1 MFILQRVCARFLLYV
16 ALLSIGYQSA
26 RAHEVPRTVVVR
38 AFVQPSGHVLRVLV
52 RVPLD
57 AMRDVDFPLRGA
69 GYLDL
74 TRADSLLRDAAKL
87 WVVDG
92 IALYEGDVLLRDARI
107 VTARAALASDM
118 AYRTYESALH
128 ALRSAPMATSTDVP
142 WKQAMLDVLIEY
154 PIASATAKFSM
165 QPALAHLGV
174 RTTTVLRFLSSTGTE
189 RAFEYEGDPGV
200 VALDPGWWQTAMR
213 FVRAG
218 FVHILSGL
226 DHLLFLLCL
235 VIPIRRMRQLV
246 GVVTSFTVAHSITLI
261 ASAAGYAPD
270 ALWFPPLIEVLIAL
284 SIVYMALENII
295 GAKLQ
300 RRWLIA
306 FGFGLV
312 HGFGFSFSLRET
324 LQFAGSHLYTSLAA
338 FNIGVELGQLAVL
351 AVAVPVLTYAFRK
364 VVAERMGT
372 IILSA
377 LVAHTAWH
385 WMLDRGATL
394 SQYTFVWPV
403 VDALFVANIMRAAA
417 ILMGLGVVVWVLAGV
432 MRRLT
437 PAAAVTSSTSLFVCI
452 ALAASTSAPRAVRA
466 QRAATHTLA
475 KPAAATPTLRST
487 RAGVYT
493 ADQAVKGR
501 EVFLGACTGCHTPAA
516 HTGAVFAKWAGRPL
530 SEYYGYVSHL
540 MPKAAPG
547 TLSEDEYVW
556 VIAYLLKVNGM
567 PAGAE
572 ELSADETLLK
582 GVRIDT
588 KLGAGRGAIVTPKR
602 RGS

>member
-1 MFILQRVCARFLLYV
+1 
-16 ALLSIGYQSA
+16 
-26 RAHEVPRTVVVR
+26 
-38 AFVQPSGHVLRVLV
+38 
-52 RVPLD
+52 
-57 AMRDVDFPLRGA
+57 
-69 GYLDL
+69 
-74 TRADSLLRDAAKL
+74 
-87 WVVDG
+87 
-92 IALYEGDVLLRDARI
+92 
-107 VTARAALASDM
+107 
-118 AYRTYESALH
+118 
-128 ALRSAPMATSTDVP
+128 
-142 WKQAMLDVLIEY
+142 
-154 PIASATAKFSM
+154 
-165 QPALAHLGV
+165 
-174 RTTTVLRFLSSTGTE
+174 
-189 RAFEYEGDPGV
+189 
-200 VALDPGWWQTAMR
+200 MR

-246 GVVTSFTVAHSITLI
+246 GVVTSFTIAHSITLV

-284 SIVYMALENII
+284 SIVYMALENIV

-300 RRWLIA
+300 HRWLVA

-351 AVAVPVLTYAFRK
+351 AVAVPALAYVFRK
-364 VVAERMGT
+364 VVAERVGS

-377 LVAHTAWH
+377 VVAHTAWH

-394 SQYTFVWPV
+394 SQYSFTWPAF
-403 VDALFVANIMRAAA
+403 DALFVANGMRAVA
-417 ILMGLGVVVWVLAGV
+417 IVMALGAVVWVLAGV

-437 PAAAVTSSTSLFVCI
+437 PTAAVTASTSLVALVC
-452 ALAASTSAPRAVRA
+452 LTAAMSVPSEVRA
-466 QRAATHTLA
+466 QRGGTQAVA
-475 KPAAATPTLRST
+475 KPAAAKSTLRST
-487 RAGVYT
+487 RVGVYT
-493 ADQAVKGR
+493 ADQAMKGR

-556 VIAYLLKVNGM
+556 VVAYLLKINGM

-572 ELSADETLLK
+572 ELSADDALLK

-588 KLGAGRGAIVTPKR
+588 KPGAGRGAIITPKR
-602 RGS
+602 RGT

>member
-1 MFILQRVCARFLLYV
+1 MLSPRSVPPAFGRLAIGMFILQRVCTRFFLCV
-16 ALLSIGYQSA
+16 AMLGIGYQSA
-26 RAHEVPRTVVVR
+26 HAHEVPRSVVVR
-38 AFVQPSGHVLRVLV
+38 AYVRPQGHVLQLLV

-74 TRADSLLRDAAKL
+74 SRADSLLRDAAKL

-92 IALYEGDVLLRDARI
+92 VALYENDMLLRDARI
-107 VTARAALASDM
+107 VTARAAMASDQ
-118 AYRTYESALH
+118 AFRTYDNALN
-128 ALRSAPMATSTDVP
+128 AIRAAPMPTSTDVP

-174 RTTTVLRFLSSTGTE
+174 RTTTVLRFIASDGTE
-189 RAFEYEGDPGV
+189 RAFEYDGDPGR

-218 FVHILSGL
+218 FVHILGGL

-246 GVVTSFTVAHSITLI
+246 GVVTSFTIAHSITLVV
-261 ASAAGYAPD
+261 SAAGYAPD

-284 SIVYMALENII
+284 SIVYMAFENIV

-300 RRWLIA
+300 HRWLVA

-312 HGFGFSFSLRET
+312 HGFGFSFALRET

-338 FNIGVELGQLAVL
+338 FNVGVELGQLTVL
-351 AVAVPVLTYAFRK
+351 AVTVPMLAYVFRK
-364 VVAERMGT
+364 RVAERVGS
-372 IILSA
+372 IIMSA
-377 LVAHTAWH
+377 VVAHTAWH

-394 SQYTFVWPV
+394 SQYSFTWPV
-403 VDALFVANIMRAAA
+403 FDALFVANGMRGGA
-417 ILMGLGVVVWVLAGV
+417 ILMALGAVVWVLAGV

-437 PAAAVTSSTSLFVCI
+437 PSAAVTSSTTLI
-452 ALAASTSAPRAVRA
+452 AFLLLAAAAVLPSEGRA
-466 QRAATHTLA
+466 QRAATPAIA
-475 KPAAATPTLRST
+475 KPGVTKWTLRST

-530 SEYYGYVSHL
+530 SEYYDYVSHL

-556 VIAYLLKVNGM
+556 VVA
-567 PAGAE
+567 
-572 ELSADETLLK
+572 
-582 GVRIDT
+582 
-588 KLGAGRGAIVTPKR
+588 
-602 RGS
+602 